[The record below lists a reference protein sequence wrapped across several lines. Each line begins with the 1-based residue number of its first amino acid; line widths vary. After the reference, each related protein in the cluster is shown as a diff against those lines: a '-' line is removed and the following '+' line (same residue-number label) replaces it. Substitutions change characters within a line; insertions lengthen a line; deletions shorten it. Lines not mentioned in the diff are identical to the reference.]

1 MPAERTDIQGIV
13 RSGYGTLSE
22 ALFVLLRISDA
33 VAAKRWLAAAPV
45 TSAAFEGKL
54 TGALQVALTP
64 RGLRALGLSDEA
76 VALFSPEFTSGMAGD
91 AGRSRRL
98 GDEDVN
104 DPRHWAWGGA
114 ADETGLL
121 LMLYAE
127 PGGLAAWRD
136 MVETEHYRQGFEV
149 LRELPTSDL
158 GGHEPFGFA
167 DGISQ
172 PKLNWDAPIRRLGD
186 DVAEYTNRMELG
198 EVLLGYGNEY
208 GLVTDRPLLEATADP
223 TAILAAADGRAD
235 IACNGSYLVLRQ
247 LEQDVAGFWRF
258 ADAHGGQAFAE
269 AMVGRTMSGAPLLAT
284 GRQIDGVEQGDSANQ
299 FSFGDD
305 PDGQL
310 CPVGAHVRRAN
321 PRTGD
326 RPSQRHGIGS
336 LLQLLGLT
344 DEGAAGDTVA
354 ASRFHRILRRGRSY
368 GSYHGGPATA
378 ATGPSGLYFI
388 CLNANIAR
396 QFEFIQ
402 GAWLQSSKFG
412 GLNGERDPLV
422 ATRMPLQDGSATDS
436 FTRPR
441 DGAATRVDGLPAFVT
456 MRGGAYFFL
465 PGLRALRYL
474 ASL

>member
-235 IACNGSYLVLRQ
+235 IACNGSTWCC
-247 LEQDVAGFWRF
+247 ASSS
-258 ADAHGGQAFAE
+258 
-269 AMVGRTMSGAPLLAT
+269 RTSQGSGASPMRMAARPSPRRWWAGRCPEHRCSPPAGRSTAWSKAT
-284 GRQIDGVEQGDSANQ
+284 APTSSASAMTPTGSSARSARMCGGPTRAPATDRASATASAACCNCWA
-299 FSFGDD
+299 SLMRG
-305 PDGQL
+305 
-310 CPVGAHVRRAN
+310 RRAI
-321 PRTGD
+321 PW
-326 RPSQRHGIGS
+326 PP
-336 LLQLLGLT
+336 
-344 DEGAAGDTVA
+344 A
-354 ASRFHRILRRGRSY
+354 ASTASC
-368 GSYHGGPATA
+368 AA
-378 ATGPSGLYFI
+378 ATPMAAITAGQPPPRPGRAGSTSSASTPTSRGSSSSSRAPG
-388 CLNANIAR
+388 CKAR
-396 QFEFIQ
+396 
-402 GAWLQSSKFG
+402 SSAG
-412 GLNGERDPLV
+412 
-422 ATRMPLQDGSATDS
+422 
-436 FTRPR
+436 
-441 DGAATRVDGLPAFVT
+441 
-456 MRGGAYFFL
+456 
-465 PGLRALRYL
+465 
-474 ASL
+474 